1 MYGVVIKNI
10 QEKKKEQKKSKFY
23 HYWKTFGQKSTD
35 DFIKF
40 HEIGIQSKHP
50 NDFIEYEMIE
60 SLTDRQVIEY
70 LMEIWKLK
78 NINDLMDFST
88 SKKIEYIAK
97 LKETKGISMLQL
109 SRITGINRKIIKK
122 ALK

>member
-1 MYGVVIKNI
+1 
-10 QEKKKEQKKSKFY
+10 
-23 HYWKTFGQKSTD
+23 
-35 DFIKF
+35 
-40 HEIGIQSKHP
+40 
-50 NDFIEYEMIE
+50 MIE

>member
-1 MYGVVIKNI
+1 
-10 QEKKKEQKKSKFY
+10 
-23 HYWKTFGQKSTD
+23 
-35 DFIKF
+35 
-40 HEIGIQSKHP
+40 
-50 NDFIEYEMIE
+50 MIE

-97 LKETKGISMLQL
+97 LKETKGISMVQL